1 MRFWTW
7 KFVMA
12 LIIVG
17 ALIVDAQW
25 HELDPYTHRRPHLF
39 SYTDSWIAPFVFLLS
54 LLFVVSH
61 AGGWVLAKF
70 RGAGFT
76 SLTSLPRRGAAWVRA
91 RFGRHGTRGG
101 TRPKRAKN

>member
-7 KFVMA
+7 KFVTA
-12 LIIVG
+12 LIIVA
-17 ALIVDAQW
+17 ALVVDAQW

-39 SYTDSWIAPFVFLLS
+39 SYTDSWIAPFAFLLS

-61 AGGWVLAKF
+61 TGGWVLAKF

-76 SLTSLPRRGAAWVRA
+76 SLTSLLRRGAAWVRA
-91 RFGRHGTRGG
+91 PFHRHGGKNG
-101 TRPKRAKN
+101 PRPKSAKN